1 MLTNTLQSHHTRTH
15 THAHTNLVLARRC
28 GPCRAF
34 TPKLN
39 EAYVAYK
46 SKAGENAEVEL
57 VFVSWDNSQESF
69 EKYHKEM
76 SWPAIPFEVIKC
88 VSVTMNADVSICI
101 HPSRVR
107 EI

>member
-1 MLTNTLQSHHTRTH
+1 MLTKIH
-15 THAHTNLVLARRC
+15 NLVLARRC

-76 SWPAIPFEVIKC
+76 SWPAIPFEVINC